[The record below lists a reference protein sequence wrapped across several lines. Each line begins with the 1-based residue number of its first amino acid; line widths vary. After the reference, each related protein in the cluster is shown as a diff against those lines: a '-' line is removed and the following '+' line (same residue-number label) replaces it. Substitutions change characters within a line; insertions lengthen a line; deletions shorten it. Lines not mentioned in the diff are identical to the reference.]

1 MKFVSNVIATTVTYA
16 VIGVGLVLGTKAA
29 QTMYENGLGDK
40 VTEVSKKLFQ
50 RK

>member
-1 MKFVSNVIATTVTYA
+1 MKFVGRVIATTVTYA

-29 QTMYENGLGDK
+29 ETMYENGLGDK
-40 VTEVSKKLFQ
+40 VTKVSKKLF